1 MADPVFYAE
10 DREGVLRRWI
20 PPANLRKIAP
30 LIEAVERMEEADEAN
45 EGEIPLHI
53 IQQVY
58 AARRAAQ
65 SK

>member
-20 PPANLRKIAP
+20 PPANLEKVAP
-30 LIEAVERMEEADEAN
+30 LMEAVRRMEEADEAN
-45 EGEIPLHI
+45 EGEIPVSI

-58 AARRAAQ
+58 AARRAAL